1 MMGITFRE
9 DLSNDKASWPP
20 GDHKACSPAK
30 APVTPL
36 GGTGWKNCPTA
47 AKEIGSENLFQAC
60 LATFLLRCSVP
71 NTSPI

>member
-1 MMGITFRE
+1 MTRLPGHLGTTKPALQPKP
-9 DLSNDKASWPP
+9 LSPL
-20 GDHKACSPAK
+20 
-30 APVTPL
+30 L